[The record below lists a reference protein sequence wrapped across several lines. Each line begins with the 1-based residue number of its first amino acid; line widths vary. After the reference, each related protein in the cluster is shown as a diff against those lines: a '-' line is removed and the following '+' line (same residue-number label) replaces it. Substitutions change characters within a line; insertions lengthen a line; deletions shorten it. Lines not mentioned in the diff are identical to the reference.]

1 MPLLSAPWGLKPVR
15 HFHGHSI
22 VPQVIRLTKAL
33 AEATPSMG
41 RNSPVALDATGR
53 LASAANAADW
63 IGAFI
68 GVEYVDN
75 ATGRP
80 VLSNRWVN
88 GSTVLD
94 RGGDS
99 ARFTF
104 TRDPFII
111 YEIWASAAML
121 ADDLGEEAAFIAGTI
136 ASFDATTGIST
147 ASLDVATL
155 AATQN
160 MMRVINIGQRIDNDW
175 GDAFPIVEVMIARS
189 QELAAK
195 AGV

>member
-15 HFHGHSI
+15 HFHGHPI

-41 RNSPVALDATGR
+41 RNGPVALDATGR

-80 VLSNRWVN
+80 VLSNRWVS

-104 TRDPFII
+104 TRDPFIV

-121 ADDLGEEAAFIAGTI
+121 ADDFGEEAAFVAGTI
-136 ASFDATTGIST
+136 NSFDATTGIST

-155 AATQN
+155 AAAQN